1 MYNKEFLKT
10 KIKPYG
16 DEVTGFSD
24 KKLPMVDSSHTCL
37 AVIILDSALKKDDS
51 YCPQVFLK
59 EYKHIEKK
67 VIWRIDD
74 NLSSFSFS
82 DESEEE

>member
-16 DEVTGFSD
+16 DEVTGFYD

-51 YCPQVFLK
+51 YCP
-59 EYKHIEKK
+59 HIEKK

-74 NLSSFSFS
+74 NLSYFSFS